1 MVTLREIQSISPYDF
16 EKLIAELWETKG
28 YDTEVRR
35 QSRDKGIDIDA
46 ERAGLS
52 EKIQVKRYSGDNKIG
67 SIDVRKSATIYQQTD
82 ANNVVLV
89 TSGEVTDPA
98 EELAQDLS
106 VGLINGNELINQ
118 LEASSVDVSDYTGSS
133 GAEDTKETGVD
144 KTQSRQDISSRS
156 YREGSLSEAKAIA
169 GAPDASDSSMN
180 EPDTDQE
187 PDVSAFMHNPDE
199 EPEVLDLATY
209 EEREISDSAADE
221 EREASELTLL
231 AIVYHIVGVLVV
243 FLLTATVSVMLGL
256 QDRTGAQLSYLVL
269 GTLTIG
275 FAIKDNNSTRVGTWI
290 LGVFYLLIGLL

>member
-1 MVTLREIQSISPYDF
+1 MATLQEIQSIAPYEF

-28 YDTEVRR
+28 YDAEVRK
-35 QSRDKGIDIDA
+35 QSKDKGIDIDA

-52 EKIQVKRYSGDNKIG
+52 EKIQVKRYSGNNKIG
-67 SIDVRKSATIYQQTD
+67 SNDVRKYATIYQQTD

-89 TSGEVTDPA
+89 TSGKATDSA

-106 VGLINGNELINQ
+106 VDLIDGEELIHQ
-118 LEASSVDVSDYTGSS
+118 LEASSVDLNDYTGSS
-133 GAEDTKETGVD
+133 GAEDSEETD
-144 KTQSRQDISSRS
+144 INESQPRQDVSSRS
-156 YREGSLSEAKAIA
+156 YREGSLSEARVIS
-169 GAPDASDSSMN
+169 GAPDASDPSMH

-187 PDVSAFMHNPDE
+187 PDVSASIHNPDE

-209 EEREISDSAADE
+209 KKREGIGPTADE

-243 FLLTATVSVMLGL
+243 FLLTATVSAILGL
-256 QDRTGAQLSYLVL
+256 KNRTFAQLFYLIL